1 MDFTNFLDFIR
12 IVLYSV
18 FDIKDK
24 GGEKM
29 TLGQIIKQY
38 REEHGMSQD
47 AIAKRS
53 GLSKAYISILERNIN
68 PASGE
73 APGLTPKTI
82 NQIAK
87 AINSDFDTVFSEL
100 DDDIK
105 ISVGKQLP
113 QKVSSDIILSS
124 DLADLDAQLNANGH
138 IELVNYAE
146 FLVSQP
152 EYRLTSTSRRAVR
165 HYIYPVAAGYA
176 APVEGEDYEMLEL
189 DDVPPGADYCI
200 TVSGDSMEPYIKDGS
215 LVFVKRSLDLTDFDV
230 GVFYVDGD
238 VLIKQL
244 FVDPMHNIYLLSA
257 NPRREDANKMI
268 SHNSTST
275 LMCFGKVLI
284 NKLPRPNYL

>member
-1 MDFTNFLDFIR
+1 MDTHEN
-12 IVLYSV
+12 
-18 FDIKDK
+18 IKRLR
-24 GGEKM
+24 EQ
-29 TLGQIIKQY
+29 LGL
-38 REEHGMSQD
+38 SQD
-47 AIAKRS
+47 QLAKLVGYNDRSSIAKIES
-53 GLSKAYISILERNIN
+53 GKVDLTQSKVA
-68 PASGE
+68 AF
-73 APGLTPKTI
+73 
-82 NQIAK
+82 AK
-87 AINSDFDTVFSEL
+87 ALHVAPA
-100 DDDIK
+100 
-105 ISVGKQLP
+105 QLMGLGNEDP
-113 QKVSSDIILSS
+113 GNLSAEVVLS
-124 DLADLDAQLNANGH
+124 NDLADLDAQLNANGH

-257 NPRREDANKMI
+257 NPRREDANRMI

>member
-1 MDFTNFLDFIR
+1 MTVGERLKARRKELGLSAEKVAERLGVSPSTIYRYENGEINKMGIDKLGPIAAAVQATPAYLMGWDEEPDVLPAE
-12 IVLYSV
+12 IVLS
-18 FDIKDK
+18 
-24 GGEKM
+24 
-29 TLGQIIKQY
+29 
-38 REEHGMSQD
+38 
-47 AIAKRS
+47 A
-53 GLSKAYISILERNIN
+53 
-68 PASGE
+68 
-73 APGLTPKTI
+73 
-82 NQIAK
+82 
-87 AINSDFDTVFSEL
+87 
-100 DDDIK
+100 
-105 ISVGKQLP
+105 
-113 QKVSSDIILSS
+113 
-124 DLADLDAQLNANGH
+124 DLADLDAQLNSTGH
-138 IELVNYAE
+138 IELVTYAE

-152 EYRLTSTSRRAVR
+152 EYRLEPGRRAQKIR
-165 HYIYPVAAGYA
+165 HYLVPAAAGYA
-176 APVEGEDYEMLEL
+176 SPIEGEDYEILEVY
-189 DDVPPGADYCI
+189 DAPAGADYCI

>member
-1 MDFTNFLDFIR
+1 
-12 IVLYSV
+12 
-18 FDIKDK
+18 
-24 GGEKM
+24 M
-29 TLGQIIKQY
+29 TLGQIIKRY

-87 AINSDFDTVFSEL
+87 AINSDFDAVFSAL

-113 QKVSSDIILSS
+113 QKLPDDIVLSN
-124 DLADLDAQLNANGH
+124 DLADLDAQLNSNGH
-138 IELVNYAE
+138 IELVTYAE

-152 EYRLTSTSRRAVR
+152 EYRLESGRRAQKIR
-165 HYIYPVAAGYA
+165 HYIVPAAAGYA
-176 APVEGEDYEMLEL
+176 SPIEGEDYEMLEL
-189 DDVPPGADYCI
+189 DDVPAGADYCI

-215 LVFVKRSLDLTDFDV
+215 LVFVKRSLELTDFDV

-284 NKLPRPNYL
+284 SKLPRPNYF